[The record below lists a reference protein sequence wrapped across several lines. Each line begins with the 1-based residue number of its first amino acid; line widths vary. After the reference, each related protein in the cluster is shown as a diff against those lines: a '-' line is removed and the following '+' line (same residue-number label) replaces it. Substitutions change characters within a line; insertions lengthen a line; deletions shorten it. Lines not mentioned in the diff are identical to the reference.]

1 MKLFKMFFKDYQ
13 RMFVLIFILMIV
25 QAVGTLMI
33 PYYVAKIIDEGIL
46 TQDQGAIWR
55 NGAFMLG
62 VAVLTGVISIIASYY
77 SAILAGRFGY
87 FLRKRLVDKTQ
98 KLSIADMDDFG
109 TPTLLARTTSD
120 ITNIQQILMMVFQ
133 MILPAPLICLA
144 SIILT
149 GAISWR
155 LIWIPLVTILLFSLV
170 ALLVIKKAMPLA
182 DVMQQRMDK
191 MMQLLREFYSG
202 VRVIRA
208 FNKTSFEKKRTDN
221 TFSSYADV
229 MIRVNKLFAVLNPTV
244 NLVMGLGLTVVLVF
258 GGALVLQGN
267 VAIGSLTAISEYTIL
282 SLWFLTMAAMVI
294 VMIPKAMAS
303 LERIGEVL
311 AKEEEIEDGAKLSFE
326 LNENE
331 KEPIVVFDHIDFAY
345 SGAEEAVLS
354 DLHFEIP
361 RGVTA
366 IVGGTGSGKSTI
378 AKALLRLR
386 DTTEGEIRFLGE
398 PIQNVTQEV
407 LREQISYVPQ
417 KAFLFSG
424 TIRDNFLFGNP
435 QATEEEI
442 EQAAKVAQAETFIS
456 NLPDQYDAFVAQKG
470 NNFSGGQKQRLSIAR
485 ALIKPAK
492 LYFFDDSFSALD
504 YQTDAKLRKAL
515 KHYLTD
521 AAIVIVAQRLSTIK
535 DADQIIV
542 LEEGKIVGKG
552 THEQLLRTCR
562 VYQEFAKS
570 QGMEG
575 KKHEHQA
582 S

>member
-1 MKLFKMFFKDYQ
+1 MKLFKIFFKEYQKMFF
-13 RMFVLIFILMIV
+13 ITFILMIV

-33 PYYVAKIIDEGIL
+33 PFYVAEIIDEGIL

-62 VAVLTGVISIIASYY
+62 IAILTGVVSIIASYF

-87 FLRKRLVDKTQ
+87 FLRKRLVNKTQ
-98 KLSIADMDDFG
+98 QLSIADMEEFG

-120 ITNIQQILMMVFQ
+120 ITNIQQIMMMVFQ
-133 MILPAPLICLA
+133 MIIPAPLICLA

-149 GAISWR
+149 GVISWR
-155 LIWIPLVTILLFSLV
+155 FIWIPIASIVLFSV
-170 ALLVIKKAMPLA
+170 VSFLVIKKAIPLA

-191 MMQLLREFYSG
+191 MMQILREFYTG

-208 FNKTSFEKKRTDN
+208 FNKTNFEKERTDQ

-244 NLVMGLGLTVVLVF
+244 NLVMGIGMTAVLAF
-258 GGALVLQGN
+258 GGVLVLQGN
-267 VAIGSLTAISEYTIL
+267 VPIGSLTAISEYTIL

-294 VMIPKAMAS
+294 VMIPKALAS
-303 LERIGEVL
+303 LERVGEVL
-311 AKEEEIEDGAKLSFE
+311 AKEEEIVDGQKVSFE
-326 LNENE
+326 P
-331 KEPIVVFDHIDFAY
+331 KADSPIAVFDHVDFAY

-354 DLHFEIP
+354 DITFEIP
-361 RGVTA
+361 KGVTA

-378 AKALLRLR
+378 AKALLRLK
-386 DTTEGEIRFLGE
+386 DTTKGEIRFLGDS
-398 PIQNVTQEV
+398 IQDVTQEA
-407 LREQISYVPQ
+407 LRARISYVPQ

-424 TIRDNFLFGNP
+424 TVKDNFLFGNR
-435 QATEEEI
+435 QATKEEMK
-442 EQAAKVAQAETFIS
+442 QAARIAQAEDFI
-456 NLPDQYDAFVAQKG
+456 NHLDGQYDAFVAQKG

-485 ALIKPAK
+485 ALIKPAD

-515 KHYLTD
+515 EQELTE

-542 LEEGKIVGKG
+542 LDEGRIVGKG
-552 THEQLLRTCR
+552 THEELLKTCQ

-570 QGMEG
+570 QGVEG

>member
-1 MKLFKMFFKDYQ
+1 MKLFKIFFKEYHKMFFGT
-13 RMFVLIFILMIV
+13 FILMIV

-33 PYYVAKIIDEGIL
+33 PYYVAEIIDEGIL

-62 VAVLTGVISIIASYY
+62 IAVLTGIVSIIASYY

-87 FLRKRLVDKTQ
+87 FLRKQLVNKTQ
-98 KLSIADMDDFG
+98 QLSMADMDEFG

-120 ITNIQQILMMVFQ
+120 ITNIQQIMMMVFQ
-133 MILPAPLICLA
+133 MIIPAPLICLA
-144 SIILT
+144 SIVLT
-149 GAISWR
+149 GVISWR
-155 LIWIPLVTILLFSLV
+155 FVWIPMASIALFSIV
-170 ALLVIKKAMPLA
+170 ALLVIKKAIPLA
-182 DVMQQRMDK
+182 EVMQQRMDK
-191 MMQLLREFYSG
+191 MMQILREFYTG
-202 VRVIRA
+202 DRVIRA
-208 FNKTSFEKKRTDN
+208 FNKTSFEKKRTDQ
-221 TFSSYADV
+221 TFSNYAEV

-244 NLVMGLGLTVVLVF
+244 NLVMGLGMTAVLAF
-258 GGALVLQGN
+258 GGVLVLQGN
-267 VAIGSLTAISEYTIL
+267 VPIGSLTAISEYTIL

-294 VMIPKAMAS
+294 VMIPKALAS
-303 LERIGEVL
+303 LERIDEVL
-311 AKEEEIEDGAKLSFE
+311 TKEEEIVDGAKVSFE
-326 LNENE
+326 L
-331 KEPIVVFDHIDFAY
+331 KEDAPIAVFDHVDFAY
-345 SGAEEAVLS
+345 SGAEESVLS
-354 DLHFEIP
+354 DISFDIP
-361 RGVTA
+361 KGVTA

-378 AKALLRLR
+378 AKALLRLK
-386 DTTEGEIRFLGE
+386 DTTKGEIRFLDK
-398 PIQNVTQEV
+398 PVQCVTQEA
-407 LREQISYVPQ
+407 LRERISYVPQ

-424 TIRDNFLFGNP
+424 TIRENFLFGKP
-435 QATEEEI
+435 SATEQEMK
-442 EQAAKVAQAETFIS
+442 QAAEVAQAAAFI
-456 NLPDQYDAFVAQKG
+456 NTLDGQYDALVAQKG

-485 ALIKPAK
+485 ALIKPAD

-515 KHYLTD
+515 KSYLQD

-552 THEQLLRTCR
+552 THEELLRTCK

>member
-1 MKLFKMFFKDYQ
+1 MKLFKIFFKEYQ
-13 RMFVLIFILMIV
+13 RMFFITFILMIV

-33 PYYVAKIIDEGIL
+33 PYYVAEIIDEGIL

-62 VAVLTGVISIIASYY
+62 IAILTGIVSIIASYF

-98 KLSIADMDDFG
+98 QLSIADMDEFG

-120 ITNIQQILMMVFQ
+120 ITNIQQIMMMVFQ
-133 MILPAPLICLA
+133 MIIPAPLICLA

-149 GAISWR
+149 GVISWR
-155 LIWIPLVTILLFSLV
+155 FSWIPIASIVLFSV
-170 ALLVIKKAMPLA
+170 VSLLVIKKAIPLA

-191 MMQLLREFYSG
+191 MMQILREFYTG

-208 FNKTSFEKKRTDN
+208 FNKTNFEKERTDQ

-244 NLVMGLGLTVVLVF
+244 NLEMGIGMTAVLAF
-258 GGALVLQGN
+258 GGVLVLQGN
-267 VAIGSLTAISEYTIL
+267 VPIGSLTAISEYTIL

-294 VMIPKAMAS
+294 VMIPKALAS
-303 LERIGEVL
+303 LERVGEVL
-311 AKEEEIEDGAKLSFE
+311 AKEEEIVDGQKVSFE
-326 LNENE
+326 PRADS
-331 KEPIVVFDHIDFAY
+331 PIAVFDHVDFAY

-354 DLHFEIP
+354 DITFEIP
-361 RGVTA
+361 KGVTA

-378 AKALLRLR
+378 AKALLRLK
-386 DTTEGEIRFLGE
+386 DTTKGEIRFLGDS
-398 PIQNVTQEV
+398 IQDVTQEA
-407 LREQISYVPQ
+407 LRARISYVPQ

-424 TIRDNFLFGNP
+424 TVKDNFLFGNP
-435 QATEEEI
+435 QATIEEMK
-442 EQAAKVAQAETFIS
+442 QAARIAQAEDFI
-456 NLPDQYDAFVAQKG
+456 NHIDGQYDAFVAQKG

-485 ALIKPAK
+485 ALIKPAD

-515 KHYLTD
+515 KQELTE

-542 LEEGKIVGKG
+542 LEKGRIAGKG
-552 THEQLLRTCR
+552 THEELLKTCQ

>member
-1 MKLFKMFFKDYQ
+1 MKLFKIFFKEYQ
-13 RMFVLIFILMIV
+13 RMFFITFILMIV

-33 PYYVAKIIDEGIL
+33 PYYVAEIIDEGIL

-62 VAVLTGVISIIASYY
+62 IAILTGIVSIIASYF

-98 KLSIADMDDFG
+98 QLSIADMDEFG

-120 ITNIQQILMMVFQ
+120 ITNIQQIMMMVFQ
-133 MILPAPLICLA
+133 MIIPAPLICLA

-149 GAISWR
+149 GVISWR
-155 LIWIPLVTILLFSLV
+155 FIWIPIASIVLFSV
-170 ALLVIKKAMPLA
+170 VSLLVIKKAIPLA

-191 MMQLLREFYSG
+191 MMQILREFYTG

-208 FNKTSFEKKRTDN
+208 FNKTNFEKERTDK

-244 NLVMGLGLTVVLVF
+244 NLVMGIGMTAVLAF
-258 GGALVLQGN
+258 GGVLVLQGN
-267 VAIGSLTAISEYTIL
+267 VPIGSLTAISEYTIL

-294 VMIPKAMAS
+294 VMIPKALAS
-303 LERIGEVL
+303 LERVGEVL
-311 AKEEEIEDGAKLSFE
+311 AKEEEIVDGQKVSFE
-326 LNENE
+326 PRADS
-331 KEPIVVFDHIDFAY
+331 PIAVFDHVDFAY

-354 DLHFEIP
+354 DITFEIP
-361 RGVTA
+361 KGVTA

-378 AKALLRLR
+378 AKALLRLK
-386 DTTEGEIRFLGE
+386 DTTKGEIRFLGDS
-398 PIQNVTQEV
+398 IQDVTQEA
-407 LREQISYVPQ
+407 LRARISYVPQ

-424 TIRDNFLFGNP
+424 TVKDNFLFGNP
-435 QATEEEI
+435 QATIEEMK
-442 EQAAKVAQAETFIS
+442 QAARIAQAEDFI
-456 NLPDQYDAFVAQKG
+456 NHLAGQYDAFVAQKG

-485 ALIKPAK
+485 ALIKPAD

-515 KHYLTD
+515 KQELTE

-542 LEEGKIVGKG
+542 LEKGRIAGKG
-552 THEQLLRTCR
+552 THEELLKTCQ

-575 KKHEHQA
+575 NKHEHQA

>member
-1 MKLFKMFFKDYQ
+1 MKLFKVFFKEYQMMFFGT
-13 RMFVLIFILMIV
+13 FILMIV

-33 PYYVAKIIDEGIL
+33 PYYVAEIIDEGIL

-55 NGAFMLG
+55 NGALMLG
-62 VAVLTGVISIIASYY
+62 IAVLTGIVSIIASYF

-87 FLRKRLVDKTQ
+87 FLRKQLVDKTQ
-98 KLSIADMDDFG
+98 RLSMADMDEFG
-109 TPTLLARTTSD
+109 TPTLLTRTTSD
-120 ITNIQQILMMVFQ
+120 ITNIQQIMMMIFQ
-133 MILPAPLICLA
+133 MIIPAPLICLA
-144 SIILT
+144 SIVLT

-155 LIWIPLVTILLFSLV
+155 FIWIPIVSIVLFSIVSLF
-170 ALLVIKKAMPLA
+170 VIKKAVPLA
-182 DVMQQRMDK
+182 DIMQQRMDK
-191 MMQLLREFYSG
+191 MMQILREFYTG

-208 FNKTSFEKKRTDN
+208 FNKTSFEKNRTDK

-244 NLVMGLGLTVVLVF
+244 NLAMGLGMTAVLAF
-258 GGALVLQGN
+258 GGLLVVQGS
-267 VAIGSLTAISEYTIL
+267 VPIGSLTAISEYTIL

-294 VMIPKAMAS
+294 VMIPKALAS
-303 LERIGEVL
+303 LERIGEVIDTQ
-311 AKEEEIEDGAKLSFE
+311 EEIVDGPKVTFE
-326 LNENE
+326 L
-331 KEPIVVFDHIDFAY
+331 KRDAPIAVFDHVDFAY

-354 DLHFEIP
+354 NISIEIP
-361 RGVTA
+361 KGVTA

-386 DTTEGEIRFLGE
+386 DTTKGEIRFRGE
-398 PIQNVTQEV
+398 PIQNVTQEA
-407 LREQISYVPQ
+407 LRARISYVPQ

-424 TIRDNFLFGNP
+424 TVKDNFLFGNP
-435 QATEEEI
+435 LATEAEMK
-442 EQAAKVAQAETFIS
+442 QAAKVAQAEDFIN
-456 NLPDQYDAFVAQKG
+456 NLDGQFNAFVAQKG

-485 ALIKPAK
+485 ALIKPAD

-515 KHYLTD
+515 KTYLSN

-552 THEQLLRTCR
+552 THEELLRTCN

-575 KKHEHQA
+575 KKHGHQA

>member
-1 MKLFKMFFKDYQ
+1 MKLFKIFFKEYQ
-13 RMFVLIFILMIV
+13 RMFLGTFILMIV

-33 PYYVAKIIDEGIL
+33 PYYVAEIIDEGIL

-62 VAVLTGVISIIASYY
+62 IAVLTGIVSIIASYY

-87 FLRKRLVDKTQ
+87 FLRKRLVDKTLR
-98 KLSIADMDDFG
+98 LSMADMDEFG

-120 ITNIQQILMMVFQ
+120 ITNIQQIMMMVFQ
-133 MILPAPLICLA
+133 MIIPAPLICLA
-144 SIILT
+144 SIVLT

-155 LIWIPLVTILLFSLV
+155 FVWIPIVSIVLFSLV
-170 ALLVIKKAMPLA
+170 SLAVIKKAIPLA

-191 MMQLLREFYSG
+191 MMQILREFYTG

-208 FNKTSFEKKRTDN
+208 FNKNNFEKKRTDK
-221 TFSSYADV
+221 TFSNYAEV

-244 NLVMGLGLTVVLVF
+244 NLVMGVGMTAVLAF
-258 GGALVLQGN
+258 GGVMVLQGS
-267 VAIGSLTAISEYTIL
+267 VPIGSLTAISEYTIL

-294 VMIPKAMAS
+294 VMIPKALAS

-311 AKEEEIEDGAKLSFE
+311 DTQEEIIDGSKAAFE
-326 LNENE
+326 LRENQ
-331 KEPIVVFDHIDFAY
+331 PIAIFDHVDFAY

-354 DLHFEIP
+354 NITFDIP
-361 RGVTA
+361 KGVTA
-366 IVGGTGSGKSTI
+366 IVGGTRSGKSTI
-378 AKALLRLR
+378 AKA
-386 DTTEGEIRFLGE
+386 
-398 PIQNVTQEV
+398 
-407 LREQISYVPQ
+407 Q

-424 TIRDNFLFGNP
+424 TVKDNFLFGNP
-435 QATEEEI
+435 YATEEEMK
-442 EQAAKVAQAETFIS
+442 QAAKVAQAEDFIAD
-456 NLPDQYDAFVAQKG
+456 LDGQFDAFVAQKG

-485 ALIKPAK
+485 ALIKPAD

-515 KHYLTD
+515 KSYLAE

-552 THEQLLRTCR
+552 THEELLRTCH

-575 KKHEHQA
+575 QKHEHQA

>member
-1 MKLFKMFFKDYQ
+1 MKLFKIFFKEYQ
-13 RMFVLIFILMIV
+13 RMFFITFILMIV

-33 PYYVAKIIDEGIL
+33 PYYVAEIIDEGIL

-62 VAVLTGVISIIASYY
+62 IAILTGIVSIIASYF

-98 KLSIADMDDFG
+98 QLSIADMDEFG

-120 ITNIQQILMMVFQ
+120 ITNIQQIMMMVFQ
-133 MILPAPLICLA
+133 MIIPAPLICLA

-149 GAISWR
+149 GVISWR
-155 LIWIPLVTILLFSLV
+155 FIWIPIASIVLFSV
-170 ALLVIKKAMPLA
+170 VSLLVIKKAIPLA

-191 MMQLLREFYSG
+191 MMQILREFYTG

-208 FNKTSFEKKRTDN
+208 FNKTNFEKERTDK
-221 TFSSYADV
+221 TFSNYADV

-244 NLVMGLGLTVVLVF
+244 NLVMGIGMTAVLAF
-258 GGALVLQGN
+258 GGVLVLQGN
-267 VAIGSLTAISEYTIL
+267 VPIGSLTAISEYTIL

-294 VMIPKAMAS
+294 VMIPKALAS
-303 LERIGEVL
+303 LERVGEVL
-311 AKEEEIEDGAKLSFE
+311 AKEEEIVDGQKVSFE
-326 LNENE
+326 PRADS
-331 KEPIVVFDHIDFAY
+331 PIAVFDHVDFAY

-354 DLHFEIP
+354 DITFEIP
-361 RGVTA
+361 KGVTA

-378 AKALLRLR
+378 AKALLRLK
-386 DTTEGEIRFLGE
+386 DTTKGEIRFLGDS
-398 PIQNVTQEV
+398 IQDVTQEA
-407 LREQISYVPQ
+407 LRARISYVPQ

-424 TIRDNFLFGNP
+424 TVKDNFLFGNP
-435 QATEEEI
+435 QATIEEMK
-442 EQAAKVAQAETFIS
+442 QAARIAQAEDFI
-456 NLPDQYDAFVAQKG
+456 NHLDGQYDAFVAQKG

-485 ALIKPAK
+485 ALIKPAD

-515 KHYLTD
+515 KQELTE

-535 DADQIIV
+535 DVDQIIV
-542 LEEGKIVGKG
+542 LEKGRIAGKG
-552 THEQLLRTCR
+552 THEELLKTCQ

-575 KKHEHQA
+575 NKHEHQA

>member
-1 MKLFKMFFKDYQ
+1 MKLFKIFFKEYQ
-13 RMFVLIFILMIV
+13 RMFLGTFILMIV

-33 PYYVAKIIDEGIL
+33 PYYVAEIIDEGIL

-55 NGAFMLG
+55 NGVFMLG
-62 VAVLTGVISIIASYY
+62 IAVLTGIVSIIASYY

-98 KLSIADMDDFG
+98 RLSMADMDEFG
-109 TPTLLARTTSD
+109 TPTLLTRTTSD
-120 ITNIQQILMMVFQ
+120 ITNIQQIMMMVFQ
-133 MILPAPLICLA
+133 MIIPAPLICLA
-144 SIILT
+144 SIVLT

-155 LIWIPLVTILLFSLV
+155 FVWIPIVSIVLFSLV
-170 ALLVIKKAMPLA
+170 SLAVIKKDIPLA

-191 MMQLLREFYSG
+191 MMQILREFYTG

-208 FNKTSFEKKRTDN
+208 FNKNNFEKKRTDK
-221 TFSSYADV
+221 TFSNYAEV

-244 NLVMGLGLTVVLVF
+244 NLVMGVGMTAVLAF
-258 GGALVLQGN
+258 GGVMVLQGS
-267 VAIGSLTAISEYTIL
+267 VPIGSLTAISEYTIL

-294 VMIPKAMAS
+294 VMIPKALAS

-311 AKEEEIEDGAKLSFE
+311 DTQEEIIDGSKEAFE
-326 LNENE
+326 LRENQ
-331 KEPIVVFDHIDFAY
+331 PIAVFDHVDFAY

-354 DLHFEIP
+354 NISFDIP
-361 RGVTA
+361 KGVTA

-386 DTTEGEIRFLGE
+386 DTTKGEIRFHGE
-398 PIQNVTQEV
+398 SIKNVTQES
-407 LREQISYVPQ
+407 LRARISYVPQ

-424 TIRDNFLFGNP
+424 TVKDNFLFGNP
-435 QATEEEI
+435 YATEEEMK
-442 EQAAKVAQAETFIS
+442 QAAKVAQAEDFIAD
-456 NLPDQYDAFVAQKG
+456 LDGQFDAFVAQKG

-485 ALIKPAK
+485 ALIKPAD

-515 KHYLTD
+515 KSYLAE

-552 THEQLLRTCR
+552 THEELLRTCH

>member
-1 MKLFKMFFKDYQ
+1 MKLFKIFFKEYQ
-13 RMFVLIFILMIV
+13 RMFFITFILMIV

-33 PYYVAKIIDEGIL
+33 PYYVAEIIDEGIL

-62 VAVLTGVISIIASYY
+62 IAILTGIVSIIASYF

-98 KLSIADMDDFG
+98 QLSIADMDEFG

-120 ITNIQQILMMVFQ
+120 ITNIQQIMMMVFQ
-133 MILPAPLICLA
+133 MIIPAPLICLA

-149 GAISWR
+149 GVISWR
-155 LIWIPLVTILLFSLV
+155 FIWIPIASIVLFSV
-170 ALLVIKKAMPLA
+170 VSLLVIKKAIPLA

-191 MMQLLREFYSG
+191 MMQILREFYTG

-208 FNKTSFEKKRTDN
+208 FNKTNFEKERTDK

-244 NLVMGLGLTVVLVF
+244 NLVMGIGMTAVLAF
-258 GGALVLQGN
+258 GGVLVLQGN
-267 VAIGSLTAISEYTIL
+267 VPIGSLTAISEYTIL

-294 VMIPKAMAS
+294 VMIPKALAS
-303 LERIGEVL
+303 LERVGEVL
-311 AKEEEIEDGAKLSFE
+311 AKEEEIVDGQKVSFE
-326 LNENE
+326 PRADS
-331 KEPIVVFDHIDFAY
+331 PIAVFDHVDFAY

-354 DLHFEIP
+354 DITFEIP
-361 RGVTA
+361 KGVTA

-378 AKALLRLR
+378 AKALLRLK
-386 DTTEGEIRFLGE
+386 DTTKGEIRFLGDS
-398 PIQNVTQEV
+398 IQDVTQEA
-407 LREQISYVPQ
+407 LRARISYVPQ

-424 TIRDNFLFGNP
+424 TVKDNFLFGNP
-435 QATEEEI
+435 QATIEEMK
-442 EQAAKVAQAETFIS
+442 QAARIAQAEDFI
-456 NLPDQYDAFVAQKG
+456 NHLDGQYDAFVAQKG

-485 ALIKPAK
+485 ALIKPAD

-515 KHYLTD
+515 KQELTE

-542 LEEGKIVGKG
+542 LEKGRIAGKG
-552 THEQLLRTCR
+552 THEELLKTCQ

>member
-1 MKLFKMFFKDYQ
+1 MKLFKIFFKEYQ
-13 RMFVLIFILMIV
+13 RMFFITFILMIV

-33 PYYVAKIIDEGIL
+33 PYYVAEIIDEGIL

-62 VAVLTGVISIIASYY
+62 IAILTGIVSIIASYF

-98 KLSIADMDDFG
+98 QLSIADMDEFG

-120 ITNIQQILMMVFQ
+120 ITNIQQIMMMVFQ
-133 MILPAPLICLA
+133 MIIPAPLICLA

-149 GAISWR
+149 GVISWR
-155 LIWIPLVTILLFSLV
+155 FIWIPIASIVLFSV
-170 ALLVIKKAMPLA
+170 VSLLVIKKAIPLA

-191 MMQLLREFYSG
+191 MMQILREFYTG

-208 FNKTSFEKKRTDN
+208 FNKTNFEKERTDK

-244 NLVMGLGLTVVLVF
+244 NLVMGIGMTAVLAF
-258 GGALVLQGN
+258 GGVLVLQGN
-267 VAIGSLTAISEYTIL
+267 VPIGSLTAISEYTIL

-294 VMIPKAMAS
+294 VMIPKALAS
-303 LERIGEVL
+303 LERVGEVL
-311 AKEEEIEDGAKLSFE
+311 AKEEEIVDGQKVSFE
-326 LNENE
+326 PRADS
-331 KEPIVVFDHIDFAY
+331 PIAVFDHVDFAY

-354 DLHFEIP
+354 DITFEIP
-361 RGVTA
+361 KGVTA

-378 AKALLRLR
+378 AKALLRLK
-386 DTTEGEIRFLGE
+386 DTTKGEIRFLGDS
-398 PIQNVTQEV
+398 IQDVTQEA
-407 LREQISYVPQ
+407 LRARISYVPQ

-424 TIRDNFLFGNP
+424 TVKDNFLFGNP
-435 QATEEEI
+435 QATIEEMK
-442 EQAAKVAQAETFIS
+442 QAARIAQAEDFI
-456 NLPDQYDAFVAQKG
+456 NHLDGQYDAFVAQKG

-485 ALIKPAK
+485 ALIKPAD

-515 KHYLTD
+515 KQELTE

-542 LEEGKIVGKG
+542 LEKGRIAGKG
-552 THEQLLRTCR
+552 THEELLKTCQ

-575 KKHEHQA
+575 NKHEHQA

>member
-1 MKLFKMFFKDYQ
+1 MKLFKIFFKEYQ
-13 RMFVLIFILMIV
+13 RMFFITFILMIV

-33 PYYVAKIIDEGIL
+33 PYYVAEIIDEGIL

-62 VAVLTGVISIIASYY
+62 IAILTGIVSIIASYF

-98 KLSIADMDDFG
+98 QLSIADMDEFG

-120 ITNIQQILMMVFQ
+120 ITNIQQIMMMVFQ
-133 MILPAPLICLA
+133 MIIPAPLICLA

-149 GAISWR
+149 GVISWR
-155 LIWIPLVTILLFSLV
+155 FIWIPIASIVLFSV
-170 ALLVIKKAMPLA
+170 VSLLVIKKAIPLA

-191 MMQLLREFYSG
+191 MMQILREFYTG

-208 FNKTSFEKKRTDN
+208 FNKTNFEKERTDK

-244 NLVMGLGLTVVLVF
+244 NLVMGIGMTAVLAF
-258 GGALVLQGN
+258 GGVLVLQGN
-267 VAIGSLTAISEYTIL
+267 VPIGSLTAISEYTIL

-294 VMIPKAMAS
+294 VMIPKALAS
-303 LERIGEVL
+303 LERVGEVL
-311 AKEEEIEDGAKLSFE
+311 AKEEEIVDGQKVSFE
-326 LNENE
+326 PRADS
-331 KEPIVVFDHIDFAY
+331 PIAVFDHVDFAY

-354 DLHFEIP
+354 DITFEIP
-361 RGVTA
+361 KGVTA

-378 AKALLRLR
+378 AKALLRLK
-386 DTTEGEIRFLGE
+386 DTTKGEIRFLGDS
-398 PIQNVTQEV
+398 IQDVTQEA
-407 LREQISYVPQ
+407 LRARISYVPQ

-424 TIRDNFLFGNP
+424 TVKDNFLFGNP
-435 QATEEEI
+435 QATIEEMKH
-442 EQAAKVAQAETFIS
+442 AARIAQAEDFI
-456 NLPDQYDAFVAQKG
+456 NHLDGQYDAFVAQKG

-485 ALIKPAK
+485 ALIKPAD

-515 KHYLTD
+515 KQELTE

-542 LEEGKIVGKG
+542 LEKGRIAGKG
-552 THEQLLRTCR
+552 THEELLKTCQ

-575 KKHEHQA
+575 NKHEHQA

>member
-1 MKLFKMFFKDYQ
+1 MKLFKIFFKEYQKMFFGT
-13 RMFVLIFILMIV
+13 FILMIV

-33 PYYVAKIIDEGIL
+33 PYYVAEIIDEGIL

-55 NGAFMLG
+55 NGALMLG
-62 VAVLTGVISIIASYY
+62 IAVLTGIVSIIASYY

-98 KLSIADMDDFG
+98 QLSMADMDEFG

-120 ITNIQQILMMVFQ
+120 ITNIQQIMMMVFQ
-133 MILPAPLICLA
+133 MIIPAPLICLA
-144 SIILT
+144 SIVLT

-155 LIWIPLVTILLFSLV
+155 FVWIPITSIVLFSVVSLI
-170 ALLVIKKAMPLA
+170 VIKKAIPLA

-191 MMQLLREFYSG
+191 MMQILREFYTG

-208 FNKTSFEKKRTDN
+208 FNKTDFEKKRTDK
-221 TFSSYADV
+221 TFSNYADV

-244 NLVMGLGLTVVLVF
+244 NLVMGLGMTAVLAF
-258 GGALVLQGN
+258 GGVMVLQGS
-267 VAIGSLTAISEYTIL
+267 VPIGSLTAISEYTIL

-294 VMIPKAMAS
+294 VMIPKALAS
-303 LERIGEVL
+303 LERVGEVL
-311 AKEEEIEDGAKLSFE
+311 AAQEEIVDGPKETFE
-326 LNENE
+326 LKENA
-331 KEPIVVFDHIDFAY
+331 PIAIFDHVDFAY

-354 DLHFEIP
+354 DITFNIP
-361 RGVTA
+361 KGVTA

-386 DTTEGEIRFLGE
+386 DTTKGEIRFLGE
-398 PIQNVTQEV
+398 SIQDVTQEA
-407 LREQISYVPQ
+407 LRDRISYVPQ

-424 TIRDNFLFGNP
+424 TVRDNFIFGNP
-435 QATEEEI
+435 QATEGDMKK
-442 EQAAKVAQAETFIS
+442 AAEVAQADEFI
-456 NLPDQYDAFVAQKG
+456 NGLENQYDAFVAQKG

-485 ALIKPAK
+485 ALIKPAD

-515 KHYLTD
+515 KSYLKD

-542 LEEGKIVGKG
+542 LEEGKIVGIG
-552 THEQLLRTCR
+552 THETLLKSCK

>member
-1 MKLFKMFFKDYQ
+1 MKLFKIFFKEYQ
-13 RMFVLIFILMIV
+13 RMFFITFILMIV

-33 PYYVAKIIDEGIL
+33 PYYVAEIIDEGIL

-62 VAVLTGVISIIASYY
+62 IAILTGIVSIIASYF

-98 KLSIADMDDFG
+98 QLSIADMDEFG

-120 ITNIQQILMMVFQ
+120 ITNIQQIMMMVFQ
-133 MILPAPLICLA
+133 MIIPAPLICLA

-149 GAISWR
+149 GVISWR
-155 LIWIPLVTILLFSLV
+155 FSWIPIASIVLFSV
-170 ALLVIKKAMPLA
+170 VSLLVIKKAIPLA

-191 MMQLLREFYSG
+191 MMQILREFYTG

-208 FNKTSFEKKRTDN
+208 FNKTNFEKERTDQ

-229 MIRVNKLFAVLNPTV
+229 MIRLNKLFAVLNPTV
-244 NLVMGLGLTVVLVF
+244 NLVMGIGMTAVLAF
-258 GGALVLQGN
+258 GGVLVLQGN
-267 VAIGSLTAISEYTIL
+267 VPIGSLTAISEYTIL

-294 VMIPKAMAS
+294 VMIPKALAS
-303 LERIGEVL
+303 LERVGEVL
-311 AKEEEIEDGAKLSFE
+311 AKEEEIVDGQKVSFE
-326 LNENE
+326 PRADS
-331 KEPIVVFDHIDFAY
+331 PIAVFDHVDFAY

-354 DLHFEIP
+354 DITFEIP
-361 RGVTA
+361 KGVTA

-378 AKALLRLR
+378 AKALLRLK
-386 DTTEGEIRFLGE
+386 DTTKGEIRFLGDS
-398 PIQNVTQEV
+398 IQDVTQEA
-407 LREQISYVPQ
+407 LRARISYVPQ

-424 TIRDNFLFGNP
+424 TVKDNFLFGNP
-435 QATEEEI
+435 QATIEEMK
-442 EQAAKVAQAETFIS
+442 QAARIAQAEDFI
-456 NLPDQYDAFVAQKG
+456 NHIDGQYDAFVAQKG

-485 ALIKPAK
+485 ALIKPAD

-515 KHYLTD
+515 KQELTE

-542 LEEGKIVGKG
+542 LEKGRIAGKG
-552 THEQLLRTCR
+552 THEELLKTCQ